1 MGQFMSGGDSGEGSR
16 HILIRELIVPCEIG
30 VFPHEHGKK
39 QRVRI
44 NATLVMA
51 DGGRP
56 IEDKLTATVSYGD
69 IIDQIKELTEHG
81 RINLVETLAERVAGL
96 CLADRRVRSVRVRVE
111 KLDIY
116 ADETIVG
123 VEIERFNQ
131 RG

>member
-1 MGQFMSGGDSGEGSR
+1 MSDQGSR
-16 HILIRELIVPCEIG
+16 RILISDLILPFEIG

-44 NATLVMA
+44 NLSLDIAE
-51 DGGRP
+51 GGRAV
-56 IEDKLTATVSYGD
+56 EDKIAATVSYGD
-69 IIDQIKELTEHG
+69 IIDQVKALAEKG
-81 RINLVETLAERVAGL
+81 RINLVETLAERVAAI
-96 CLADRRVRSVRVRVE
+96 CLADGRVRSCRVRIE

-116 ADETIVG
+116 PDATIVG